1 MSSTTSALQQEQTK
15 RPTTTSTQPGS
26 KSRQAEGKPRQNQP
40 PNQSQKANRAH
51 RIKRSTVH
59 LWVPNQHGAWMM
71 ALCPPVAGLIAGG
84 FSWLGFW
91 LCWIWLACYFTSYA
105 LGRWLVSRKAKRFR
119 TPAIT
124 YAAIAAVLGI
134 PLVVLRPW
142 LCWWIPAY
150 LLVLVAHLWA
160 AHSRNQR
167 SLWANAAAVVGSGLT
182 AWITVILGP
191 LGVDS
196 LGERVWF
203 PAVGLAVAIAY
214 VLQEFGSVLFVKTM
228 FRERN
233 SKPYYVA
240 SVAWHL
246 LVSVVGF
253 WINWVFGVTAILLLL
268 RAAMLPF
275 FATKLKPL
283 PIGMFEVASTIIAFG
298 GITWGAALLA

>member
-1 MSSTTSALQQEQTK
+1 MSSTSEALRQEQAKHLATI
-15 RPTTTSTQPGS
+15 STQSES
-26 KSRQAEGKPRQNQP
+26 KSRQTAGKPRQNQS
-40 PNQSQKANRAH
+40 PNLSQEANRTR
-51 RIKRSTVH
+51 RIKRSTMN
-59 LWVPNQHGAWMM
+59 LWVPNQHGGWMM
-71 ALCPPVAGLIAGG
+71 ALCPPMAGLIAGG

-124 YAAIAAVLGI
+124 YAVITVVLGI
-134 PLVVLRPW
+134 PLVLLHPW
-142 LCWWIPAY
+142 LCWWVPAY
-150 LLVLVAHLWA
+150 LLILVAHLWA

-167 SLWANAAAVVGSGLT
+167 ALWANAAAVVGSGLT
-182 AWITVILGP
+182 AWIAVILGP

-203 PAVGLAVAIAY
+203 PTVGLAVAIAY

-233 SKPYYVA
+233 SKPYYLA
-240 SVAWHL
+240 SVAWHIL
-246 LVSVVGF
+246 LSAVGF
-253 WINWVFGVTAILLLL
+253 WINWVFGVTALLLL
-268 RAAMLPF
+268 ARAAVLPF

-283 PIGMFEVASTIIAFG
+283 PIGMFEVASTIIAFV